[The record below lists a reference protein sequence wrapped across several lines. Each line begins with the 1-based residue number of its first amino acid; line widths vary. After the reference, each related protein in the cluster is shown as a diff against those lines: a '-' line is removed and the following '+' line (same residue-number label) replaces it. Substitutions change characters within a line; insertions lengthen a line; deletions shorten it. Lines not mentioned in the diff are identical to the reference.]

1 MAELID
7 EIAKDIFTDGQGR
20 EADRLILE
28 FNGKTDNTGRNQV
41 SIARIIKKHLESNS
55 GGNAGYKEPADIYEL
70 KLHQTIDIQK
80 NNAEYLPFRYVT
92 RVPGGWIYSN
102 YNTDSDTYADK
113 LFIPFDNDMQKAGSL

>member
-1 MAELID
+1 MRTEIEDGMGFGGLVSSREEKQQEQELKK
-7 EIAKDIFTDGQGR
+7 AYQQGLS
-20 EADRLILE
+20 A
-28 FNGKTDNTGRNQV
+28 
-41 SIARIIKKHLESNS
+41 
-55 GGNAGYKEPADIYEL
+55 GNAGYKEPADIYEL